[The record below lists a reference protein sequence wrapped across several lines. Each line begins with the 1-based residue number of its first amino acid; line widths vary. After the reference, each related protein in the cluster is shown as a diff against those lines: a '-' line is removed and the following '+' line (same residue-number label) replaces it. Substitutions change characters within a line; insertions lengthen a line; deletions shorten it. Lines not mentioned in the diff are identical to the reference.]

1 MTQRWTMFVLGLW
14 IAGSLA
20 MLVVAT
26 QNFRTVDRLLSSS
39 ANATFSSQV
48 KSIGQPASRELLRY
62 LSSELN
68 RLYFQ
73 IWNLAQVVLGLV
85 ALWLVWRSS
94 GTARWG
100 VVAMLAVV
108 AVMTLWLQ
116 PEITALGRNLDFVPR
131 EPPPPEMGRFWVLH
145 GVYTILE
152 LVKLLA
158 GIVVSVLV
166 AGGSKPPA

>member
-85 ALWLVWRSS
+85 ALWLVWRSTA
-94 GTARWG
+94 TARWG
-100 VVAMLAVV
+100 VVAMLVVV

-116 PEITALGRNLDFVPR
+116 PEITSVGRSLDFVPR
-131 EPPPPEMGRFWVLH
+131 EPPPPALGRFWVLH
-145 GVYTILE
+145 GAYTVLE
-152 LVKLLA
+152 LFKLLV
-158 GIVVSVLV
+158 GLVVTVWIGRS
-166 AGGSKPPA
+166 